1 LKGKKSVPKRNPQEL
16 REKIGNAGFQFH
28 KLSTDAPVRKWRGI
42 STPQVPIP
50 KVFTDEV
57 LQEFM

>member
-1 LKGKKSVPKRNPQEL
+1 LLE
-16 REKIGNAGFQFH
+16 EIGNAGFQFH
-28 KLSTDAPVRKWRGI
+28 KLSTDALVGKWLASAI
-42 STPQVPIP
+42 SQVPIP